1 MAKNACAPPE
11 LLAEITDGD
20 PKAPRKNV
28 MGNPATPYETLMK
41 FASQYPEQLL
51 DNPVFDL
58 LFLEHPNLL
67 DDIPESGLRS
77 MLRREVCPE
86 SFLRWAAKSDDEG
99 SLLALAM
106 NGETPQDVLKG
117 LKEHSNEK
125 VAKAVGLHVNLA
137 GELSGDWEEVFQEAV
152 ILEDQSDTME
162 ARHVALVFCGCV
174 PDWAVHQ
181 WVLPLVGN
189 KDEDV
194 RSSAAENPNTPVTIL
209 EKLAEDEDVRAGNQV
224 LSGEEN
230 RRRIS
235 CCLKTTSIESKPLPY
250 SER

>member
-11 LLAEITDGD
+11 LLAEIADGD

-99 SLLALAM
+99 SLLAVAM

-152 ILEDQSDTME
+152 ILEEQSDTME

-194 RSSAAENPNTPVTIL
+194 R
-209 EKLAEDEDVRAGNQV
+209 AGNQV
-224 LSGEEN
+224 LSGEGN

-235 CCLKTTSIESKPLPY
+235 CCLKTTSIESKTLPY
-250 SER
+250 SE